1 MNGNSSFLIRAMRIP
16 LSFLVAISIWV
27 SIWGVSASNAATQEP
42 SSPVILSSSSNDW
55 TQFEKSSLG
64 SLLLW
69 ARIPSTQKDETVFS
83 EVFRR
88 LPNHFANLQL
98 SVLSRG
104 LHSSILYL
112 EGMSLEQL
120 REMSAFFQGL
130 DSATL
135 AKYDLLRP
143 VTFFDSSKIEFELT
157 GTQSR
162 FLALKPHPEFVAWQV
177 RFWKMVSEVGPS
189 WLIEH
194 HKAHRDLGEK
204 AVSES
209 SVHSSLV
216 QWSGRSGI
224 ELSDEQVENLKKEM
238 REVFEESINALRD
251 PFTGEPPA
259 PIQFDWTQM
268 PLMVSQPSATFTAG
282 PFDVLSL
289 KATPEGKI
297 SVSQVVRIRIPT
309 GQEGQT
315 KVIEARIDE
324 FLAKKAPQAPES
336 MPNYLPEKKVWVKM
350 EDTAFFDYIE
360 DSRIRDAY
368 LKAKA
373 ALSPSWAPA
382 AVPTLDFKRANQ
394 FFISTQTHPQL
405 DPAKTFDSLE
415 MLREIGFHS
424 LPDISIGMSVYASS
438 ARKEIRNPSDVDLM
452 INALAW
458 VPKSVSSY
466 EEAKSA
472 AGISVRR
479 LLEQIRDLD
488 REGKIAIAELRIGS
502 DATMGYLSGDPI
514 QDSLNNPYLSRED
527 IHQGFHVDRFGKKWT
542 LEELIALGDFTKFK
556 IDFFKGGR
564 RYPISLQIG
573 YGFNWRDHV
582 YHFNQNGGK
591 GVQPN
596 LRTAVYDGAESF
608 AIAMALARPYSYY
621 MVQKFPTM
629 ARAIGELRQTAK
641 IENEKSLLHWSP
653 KFIKKFYNFLF
664 LAQSNELRMD
674 EIFYQ
679 ETVRS
684 LSEQGVSVP
693 SLNEIIDDLLRSI
706 NTPELATLNALKR
719 NLNDFREFNEFQHH
733 FTKMQWTTRVDET
746 RQLLE
751 ELKTLL
757 ALKQLKVSREFR
769 RELETKTRKFV
780 DALNYLS
787 SQSPEKAVELIL
799 QKRFHPTF
807 YELEKILGNLESH
820 IVANGSMDGA
830 LHDDTKRFIETFV
843 RELPRNYY
851 RYLVLRSQDAPQR
864 MKWTLKLMGYDPA
877 DQKMS
882 DQPVVVK
889 KIQPALVKPFIGK
902 GGPCEGVFFDRL
914 RGHAFAW

>member
-1 MNGNSSFLIRAMRIP
+1 MRNS
-16 LSFLVAISIWV
+16 LSFLVAISIWG
-27 SIWGVSASNAATQEP
+27 SIWGLSMSHAATQEP
-42 SSPVILSSSSNDW
+42 SNPVIVSSNSSDW

-88 LPNHFANLQL
+88 IPNHFANLQL

-112 EGMSLEQL
+112 EGMTLEQL
-120 REMSAFFQGL
+120 RDMSAFFQSL

-204 AVSES
+204 AVSEN
-209 SVHSSLV
+209 SVHCSLV
-216 QWSGRSGI
+216 QWGGRSGI
-224 ELSDEQVENLKKEM
+224 ELTDQQIENLKKEM
-238 REVFEESINALRD
+238 REVFEESINAIRD
-251 PFTGEPPA
+251 PYTGAPPT

-289 KATPEGKI
+289 KAIPEGKL
-297 SVSQVVRIRIPT
+297 SLSQVIRLRIPT
-309 GQEGQT
+309 SEEGQT
-315 KVIEARIDE
+315 KVIEARLDE
-324 FLAKKAPQAPES
+324 FLAKKAPEAPES
-336 MPNYLPEKKVWVKM
+336 LPNYLPEKKVWVKI
-350 EDTAFFDYIE
+350 EEPAFLDYIQ

-368 LKAKA
+368 LKAKGNT
-373 ALSPSWAPA
+373 SPTWAPA
-382 AVPTLDFKRANQ
+382 TVPTLDFKRANQ
-394 FFISTQTHPQL
+394 FFIGTQTHPQL
-405 DPAKTFDSLE
+405 APSKAFDSLE

-438 ARKEIRNPSDVDLM
+438 ARQEIRNPSDVDLM

-458 VPKSVSSY
+458 VPDTVSSY
-466 EEAKSA
+466 EKAKLEAV
-472 AGISVRR
+472 GSVRR
-479 LLEQIRDLD
+479 LIEQIRDLD
-488 REGKIAIAELRIGS
+488 QEGKIAIAELRIGS

-527 IHQGFHVDRFGKKWT
+527 IHQGFHIDRFGKKWT

-564 RYPISLQIG
+564 RYPISLQVG
-573 YGFNWRDHV
+573 YGFNWKDHV

-608 AIAMALARPYSYY
+608 AIAIALARPYSYY

-641 IENEKSLLHWSP
+641 IEDEKSILQWSP

-664 LAQSNELRMD
+664 LVQSNELRMD

-684 LSEQGVSVP
+684 LKEQGLSVP
-693 SLNEIIDDLLRSI
+693 ALNEIIDDLLRSI

-719 NLNDFREFNEFQHH
+719 NVNDFREFNEFHHH
-733 FTKMQWTTRVDET
+733 FTEMQWTTRVDET

-751 ELKTLL
+751 ELKTIL
-757 ALKQLKVSREFR
+757 ARKELKISREFR
-769 RELETKTRKFV
+769 RELEVKTRKFV
-780 DALNYLS
+780 DALNYLTQQPS
-787 SQSPEKAVELIL
+787 EKAVELL
-799 QKRFHPTF
+799 LEKRFHTTL
-807 YELEKILGNLESH
+807 YSLEKILGNLESH

-830 LHDDTKRFIETFV
+830 LHDDTKWFIETFV
-843 RELPRNYY
+843 RELPQNYY

-877 DQKMS
+877 SQKTS
-882 DQPVVVK
+882 TQPVAVK
-889 KIQPALVKPFIGK
+889 KIQSAVIKSSAGK
-902 GGPCEGVFFDRL
+902 GGPCERVFFDRL
-914 RGHAFAW
+914 RGPAFAW